1 MVPIILLL
9 LLLHHNTIQY
19 GTQHTPNSS
28 LYTDMSYKYVCL
40 PDLEPI
46 SPILST
52 YFLHFQPSY
61 FMPSEDSAVSIF
73 SRVVVCLCENDF
85 YSECLRQE

>member
-9 LLLHHNTIQY
+9 LHKNTIQY
-19 GTQHTPNSS
+19 GTQHTHNSS
-28 LYTDMSYKYVCL
+28 LHTYMSYKYVCL

-46 SPILST
+46 SPIRST

-61 FMPSEDSAVSIF
+61 FMPSEDNAVSIF
-73 SRVVVCLCENDF
+73 SPCSSVSVCVRMIFIPNG
-85 YSECLRQE
+85 